1 MGGRGS
7 SSTSG
12 QARQP
17 RITRVT
23 AGAMGSMAGGGG
35 AMQNQPVNFQM
46 QQQPPQTAATQ
57 QQANQA
63 NNSAFAA
70 TDSGGF
76 KDLYAGRQYF
86 QKQNLTLSA
95 QLAVMDYIDPNTVPG
110 SMYSASQELNMAMA
124 TGKKLTAQQDYMK
137 NSLVGSMHNLG
148 YNLNLYRYD
157 HADFANKLLQS
168 VGVNKSMDKA
178 TQADLN
184 KLVGAKYKENRIT
197 STSYN
202 DFKNAPNNNPFTSRQ
217 VKIKYEAD
225 ANVQG
230 LMTGDTTDRSG
241 RKLSWGEIVL
251 HPDTNY
257 EVTGVRII
265 GHNARKKQSQSYG
278 YQQIEIT
285 VRATQ

>member
-7 SSTSG
+7 KSTSG
-12 QARQP
+12 Q
-17 RITRVT
+17 TRTISRASVT
-23 AGAMGSMAGGGG
+23 AMGSMGSAGGPV
-35 AMQNQPVNFQM
+35 NQQVNFQM
-46 QQQPPQTAATQ
+46 QQQPPQTAPTQ
-57 QQANQA
+57 QMANQA
-63 NNSAFAA
+63 NNANFAA
-70 TDSGGF
+70 TDSSGF
-76 KDLYAGRQYF
+76 KDLYGGRQYF
-86 QKQNLTLSA
+86 QRQNLTLPA
-95 QLAVMDYIDPNTVPG
+95 QLAVMDYIDPNTVAG
-110 SMYSASQELNMAMA
+110 SMYSASQELNTAMA

-137 NSLVGSMHNLG
+137 NAILGSMHNLG
-148 YNLNLYRYD
+148 YNINLYRYD
-157 HADFANKLLQS
+157 HADFANKLLKDA
-168 VGVNKSMDKA
+168 GVNVSLDRA

-184 KLVGAKYKENRIT
+184 KIVGTKYKENRIT

-202 DFKNAPNNNPFTSRQ
+202 DFKNAPSNNPFTSRQ

-241 RKLSWGEIVL
+241 RKLSWGEMIL

-278 YQQIEIT
+278 YTQIEIT
-285 VRATQ
+285 VRATNPTT

>member
-7 SSTSG
+7 SSASG
-12 QARQP
+12 Q
-17 RITRVT
+17 TRRVTRTT

-86 QKQNLTLSA
+86 QRQNLTLSA

-184 KLVGAKYKENRIT
+184 KLVGTKYKENRIT

-202 DFKNAPNNNPFTSRQ
+202 DFKNAPSNNPFTSRQ

-230 LMTGDTTDRSG
+230 LMTGDTRDRNG
-241 RKLSWGEIVL
+241 NRLSWGEMVL

-257 EVTGVRII
+257 EITGVRII

-285 VRATQ
+285 VRATL